1 MVIGA
6 TCPALTAAFAMVP
19 YADAEGACGWR
30 SARIAV
36 VKAVST
42 ADVWLESEAIADWMP
57 VCVPDAAGM
66 NANAL
71 PAAAADTTA
80 PASHLA
86 RRPRGYIM
94 DSPGSIRHGK
104 RPVFAGGYVRAVKGA
119 PRSSSGPPA
128 RAAAPCGRAT
138 RPGPCPCCARRS

>member
-6 TCPALTAAFAMVP
+6 TCPARTAAFAMVP

-71 PAAAADTTA
+71 RAA
-80 PASHLA
+80 
-86 RRPRGYIM
+86 R
-94 DSPGSIRHGK
+94 
-104 RPVFAGGYVRAVKGA
+104 AGGRALRAGDAPGA
-119 PRSSSGPPA
+119 VPLLREALAAWRGPA
-128 RAAAPCGRAT
+128 LADVAGEEFAAAPA
-138 RPGPCPCCARRS
+138 ARL